1 MEEFKLIAKTFQGL
15 EDVLAK
21 ELTALGAKEVTP
33 GRRMVSFMG
42 NKELMY
48 RANFS
53 LRTAVRVLKPI
64 ATFKA
69 NDADEVYDAVKAINW
84 NDYLDLETSF
94 AVDSVV
100 YSEEFRHSKFVA
112 YKVKDAIVDFFREKT
127 GKRPNISITNPCVK
141 FNMHIAETDCTLS
154 LDSSGE
160 SLHKRGYREATV
172 ESPIN
177 EVLAAGM
184 IQLTGWHGECDL
196 IDPMCGS
203 GTIAIEAA
211 LIARNIAPGVFHKKY
226 AFENWK
232 DFDRDLLDE
241 IYNDDSQE
249 KDFEHHIYAY
259 DIDKNAVQIALT
271 NVKSAGVAADVT
283 VTAQPLQQ
291 FKQPEEKSLMIT
303 NPPYGERISSPNL
316 LGLYRTLGD
325 RLKHQFVGNDAWV
338 IGYREETFE
347 QIGLKSSLRIPLF
360 NGSLDCEFHKYQIF
374 DGKLNDY
381 RQQGNILK
389 TDEERNRN
397 ASKRLRKP
405 QREFDEPVDE
415 ENDNLEAEIPDYIL
429 KRHREFIQSQQREV
443 RHGRREDYD
452 RNEKDG
458 RPDRRREHS
467 DFSGGREDVKP
478 RDKSFSNRANRN
490 DRIPGAPEHRD
501 FEPSRDSFHS
511 GNRNDHGYARPEH
524 NNSGRSRDAFNNK
537 DNRGGGYQGKRPF
550 DKGKNQSG
558 FKPRGNRPGG
568 RFNNNDQD

>member
-112 YKVKDAIVDFFREKT
+112 YKVKDAIVDFFRERT
-127 GKRPNISITNPCVK
+127 GKRPNISITNPSIK

-184 IQLTGWHGECDL
+184 ILLTGWHGECDL

-232 DFDRDLLDE
+232 DFDRELLDE

-249 KDFEHHIYAY
+249 KSFEHHIYAY

-291 FKQPEEKSLMIT
+291 FKQPTEKSFMIT

-347 QIGLKSSLRIPLF
+347 QIGLKPSLRIPLF
-360 NGSLDCEFHKYQIF
+360 NGSLDCEFRKYQIF

-397 ASKRLRKP
+397 AFKRLRKP
-405 QREFDEPVDE
+405 QREFDAPVDE
-415 ENDNLEAEIPDYIL
+415 GDDNLEAEIPDYIL

-443 RHGRREDYD
+443 RHGRREDFD
-452 RNEKDG
+452 RGEKDG
-458 RPDRRREHS
+458 RPDRRKEHS
-467 DFSGGREDVKP
+467 DFSGGREDVKL
-478 RDKSFSNRANRN
+478 RDKSFNNRVNRN
-490 DRIPGAPEHRD
+490 DRSVPVAPEHRD
-501 FEPSRDSFHS
+501 FVSPRNSFHPE
-511 GNRNDHGYARPEH
+511 NHNDHGYARPEH
-524 NNSGRSRDAFNNK
+524 NNFGRSRDTFNK
-537 DNRGGGYQGKRPF
+537 DNRGSGYQGKRPF
-550 DKGKNQSG
+550 DKAKSQTG

-568 RFNNNDQD
+568 RLNKNDED